1 MNLTKMKHK
10 LITLTA
16 LLGALLV
23 AQPVMA
29 AETVVATVDG
39 YPILSGQVKQALGKR
54 ANTAANRAKALD
66 DVIDDILVQK
76 AIKDSGVVI
85 RTSDVDRVLQGI
97 ADQNGLTWGQL
108 LDALDYQ
115 GIDYHQF
122 RNQIRHQ
129 LLMGQV
135 RQRSIGKSIDV
146 DRDQVLELGKK
157 MQQEAK
163 AKGNLHKA
171 TATEY
176 RVSHILLKT
185 NPILTDAKAK
195 AQLTQLRSDI
205 LAKKISFEE
214 AAKQNS
220 KDYLSGYKGGDLGF
234 AFPESYVG
242 EFAKKVRS
250 SKQGVIS
257 APFKT
262 EFGWHILKVT
272 DTRKGDRTE
281 QYYQQK
287 AYENLINRQ
296 AQSAANNWVKALRKN
311 ADIKIM
317 QH

>member
-1 MNLTKMKHK
+1 MKNK
-10 LITLTA
+10 LMTLTA

-23 AQPVMA
+23 AHPIMA

-39 YPILSGQVKQALGKR
+39 EPILSGQVKKALGKR
-54 ANTAANRAKALD
+54 ANTPANRSKALD

-76 AIKDSGVVI
+76 AIKNSGVVV
-85 RTSDVDRVLQGI
+85 TSADVDRVVQSI
-97 ADQNGLTWGQL
+97 ADQNGITWGQL

-115 GIDYHQF
+115 GINYHQY

-135 RQRSIGKSIDV
+135 RQHSIGKSIDI
-146 DRDQVLELGKK
+146 DRDQVLALGKK
-157 MQQEAK
+157 MQQEAQ

-195 AQLTQLRSDI
+195 AQLNQLRSDI
-205 LAKKISFEE
+205 LAKKISFEA
-214 AAKQNS
+214 AAKQYS

-242 EFAKKVRS
+242 EFAQKVRS

-272 DTRKGDRTE
+272 DSRKGDRTE

-296 AQSAANNWVKALRKN
+296 AQEAANNWVKALRKN

-317 QH
+317 QQ

>member
-1 MNLTKMKHK
+1 MKNK
-10 LITLTA
+10 LIALTA

-23 AQPVMA
+23 AQPLLA

-39 YPILSGQVKQALGKR
+39 HPILSSQVKAALGKR

-76 AIKDSGVVI
+76 AIKDSGVRI
-85 RTSDVDRVLQGI
+85 SSGDVDRVLQSI

-108 LDALDYQ
+108 LDAMDYQ
-115 GIDYHQF
+115 GINYQQF

-135 RQRSIGKSIDV
+135 RQHSIGKSIDV
-146 DRDQVLELGKK
+146 DREQVLALSKK
-157 MQQEAK
+157 MQNEAK

-171 TATEY
+171 MATEY
-176 RVSHILLKT
+176 RISHILLKT

-234 AFPESYVG
+234 AFPESYVK
-242 EFAKKVRS
+242 EFAQKVRS
-250 SKQGVIS
+250 SKQGVIT

-296 AQSAANNWVKALRKN
+296 AQQAANDWVKALRKN

-317 QH
+317 KP

>member
-1 MNLTKMKHK
+1 MKHK